1 MARIHDEFTYETF
14 STEVN
19 TPALEA
25 LERRTGVCQDF
36 AHIMIGCLRAMGVP
50 ARYVS
55 GYLLT
60 HPPAGQPRLIGSDAS
75 HAWVAVY
82 LPDLPGA
89 QDGNGWY
96 DLDPTNNRSGW
107 ASPGED
113 YVTLALGRDYSD
125 ISPMRGV
132 IHGGARHTL
141 TVAVTVQPLQEL
153 LSGTTPAPHEEGES
167 GIRDAAAEPLPPL
180 PPLPTLTPLS
190 ELPDEHQRQ
199 TQGL

>member
-1 MARIHDEFTYETF
+1 
-14 STEVN
+14 
-19 TPALEA
+19 
-25 LERRTGVCQDF
+25 
-36 AHIMIGCLRAMGVP
+36 
-50 ARYVS
+50 
-55 GYLLT
+55 
-60 HPPAGQPRLIGSDAS
+60 
-75 HAWVAVY
+75 
-82 LPDLPGA
+82 
-89 QDGNGWY
+89 
-96 DLDPTNNRSGW
+96 
-107 ASPGED
+107 
-113 YVTLALGRDYSD
+113 
-125 ISPMRGV
+125 MRGV